1 MEAGLAA
8 PDNNRKPPVPRD
20 TTHGNTGCLGFAGQQ
35 WPALTCVH
43 HEPVE
48 PACRQEGVQE
58 DEGLGTETDEVTGF
72 RSAGV
77 GCTADGSGNDFRIAH
92 HAAAI
97 LFAHTFSGLLRLCFV
112 GTSLSTFC
120 QVVGCDLAVL
130 NADTVRNLLG
140 CHIDERNRA
149 VYVNKSNHIRT
160 DEESRRQSEGYT
172 SLLAFKLAQTGRR
185 YNREVVRSI
194 LRSILF
200 DYLELMTVVVP
211 TGETSV
217 EGQRKVLFQQFLE
230 LLSMRHVKHQP
241 VDTHAQEL
249 CVSPGYL
256 TKVCKD
262 LSGKTAMKWI
272 REYTEQDVRYC
283 LTNSDRSVK
292 EICKD
297 LGFPDLSFFS
307 KFCRRALG
315 CSPTAYRK
323 KAKAS
328 RDQIPNV

>member
-1 MEAGLAA
+1 MVS
-8 PDNNRKPPVPRD
+8 PQIRCN
-20 TTHGNTGCLGFAGQQ
+20 
-35 WPALTCVH
+35 
-43 HEPVE
+43 
-48 PACRQEGVQE
+48 
-58 DEGLGTETDEVTGF
+58 
-72 RSAGV
+72 
-77 GCTADGSGNDFRIAH
+77 
-92 HAAAI
+92 
-97 LFAHTFSGLLRLCFV
+97 
-112 GTSLSTFC
+112 
-120 QVVGCDLAVL
+120 LAVL
-130 NADTVRNLLG
+130 NADTVRSLLG
-140 CHIDERNRA
+140 CHTDERNRA

-230 LLSMRHVKHQP
+230 LLSMRHIKHQP

-323 KAKAS
+323 KAKTS

>member
-1 MEAGLAA
+1 M
-8 PDNNRKPPVPRD
+8 
-20 TTHGNTGCLGFAGQQ
+20 
-35 WPALTCVH
+35 
-43 HEPVE
+43 
-48 PACRQEGVQE
+48 E
-58 DEGLGTETDEVTGF
+58 DEKYNYREQDIRLVTAFDEL
-72 RSAGV
+72 
-77 GCTADGSGNDFRIAH
+77 ADMDTSQLDGYM
-92 HAAAI
+92 I
-97 LFAHTFSGLLRLCFV
+97 LACDGGKMDVDVNGARVHLDTWEALILPPHTRL
-112 GTSLSTFC
+112 TNYMMSP
-120 QVVGCDLAVL
+120 QIRCDLAVL

-140 CHIDERNRA
+140 CHIDEWNRA
-149 VYVNKSNHIRT
+149 VYMNKSNHIRT
-160 DEESRRQSEGYT
+160 DEESRRQFEGYT
-172 SLLAFKLAQTGRR
+172 SLLEFKLTQTDRR

-230 LLSMRHVKHQP
+230 LLSMSHVKHQP
-241 VDTHAQEL
+241 VDTYAQEL

-262 LSGKTAMKWI
+262 LSGKTPMKWI
-272 REYTEQDVRYC
+272 REYTAQDVRYC

-297 LGFPDLSFFS
+297 LGFQDLSFFS
-307 KFCRRALG
+307 KFCRRAFG
-315 CSPTAYRK
+315 CSSTAYRK

-328 RDQIPNV
+328 RGQIPNV